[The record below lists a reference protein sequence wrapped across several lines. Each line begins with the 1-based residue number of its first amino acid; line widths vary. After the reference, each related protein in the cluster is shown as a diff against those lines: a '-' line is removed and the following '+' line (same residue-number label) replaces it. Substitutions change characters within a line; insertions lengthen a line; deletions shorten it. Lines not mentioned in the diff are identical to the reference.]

1 MNLNHEFKSKSEL
14 INFKMSNEEEEKEVL
29 KEKESASIN
38 IEPKYENFKQDL
50 NFDFVSKKDFFDE
63 LFFKQSRLFKM

>member
-1 MNLNHEFKSKSEL
+1 MNDES
-14 INFKMSNEEEEKEVL
+14 EEKDNL
-29 KEKESASIN
+29 KEQESTSLN

-50 NFDFVSKKDFFDE
+50 NFDYVSKKDFFDE